1 MKKYRGHKITIAL
14 LVVLLA
20 LVSAALV
27 RQTFFDKDVAPMPN
41 TEKTIV
47 KENNISKEITD
58 ITTNNNINLPTT
70 PAPEPIISVQEIN
83 NPADSISIDWI
94 PNGESEKTD
103 ELKKLLKIT
112 EPELDQYTKVVKVGT
127 VTSGIYENN
136 PIYIISSSVYDGPS
150 QNFLTL
156 AIADTKTN
164 RLVIPGKYHN
174 FEIKPSDWTLSI
186 SPILK
191 NIWTDKNIDIPD
203 LHTEETITISG
214 SSYTATR
221 SSNPVGFPNDN
232 SSIHKIG
239 RTTGNEP
246 IYDHAELSFNAGE
259 MFSVEKNDIGL
270 RLKNGEYVQ
279 YALNI
284 PFFTNDRIPQIIW
297 DDKTDNTVDYQP
309 RVIGGCGAATI
320 LDVPASL
327 SITDLTPAGK
337 TRNNETIYTYK
348 NKNHPYLKTA
358 YESWQAWDSGS
369 NMIKP
374 DYAEFIKI
382 RPFFFWEDPFG
393 RIVRWSRVDLV
404 PQAECGKPVV
414 YLYPETTQQVSVK
427 LGGNIE
433 VTKSEPAYNNG
444 WSVTAEPNG
453 TLTTADGK
461 TFPYLYWDGNGAS
474 YETPKSGFV
483 IASRNLPMI
492 LREKLLQLGLN
503 DNEIKDF
510 SDFWIPY
517 LVKSPY
523 ALISFVPQAE
533 WNKAAPLAI
542 SPAPETVI
550 RVFMDWKPLSQPID
564 IPEQILPPKPI
575 RTGFTAVEW
584 GGLLYKN

>member
-1 MKKYRGHKITIAL
+1 
-14 LVVLLA
+14 
-20 LVSAALV
+20 
-27 RQTFFDKDVAPMPN
+27 
-41 TEKTIV
+41 
-47 KENNISKEITD
+47 
-58 ITTNNNINLPTT
+58 
-70 PAPEPIISVQEIN
+70 
-83 NPADSISIDWI
+83 
-94 PNGESEKTD
+94 
-103 ELKKLLKIT
+103 
-112 EPELDQYTKVVKVGT
+112 
-127 VTSGIYENN
+127 
-136 PIYIISSSVYDGPS
+136 
-150 QNFLTL
+150 
-156 AIADTKTN
+156 
-164 RLVIPGKYHN
+164 
-174 FEIKPSDWTLSI
+174 
-186 SPILK
+186 
-191 NIWTDKNIDIPD
+191 
-203 LHTEETITISG
+203 
-214 SSYTATR
+214 
-221 SSNPVGFPNDN
+221 
-232 SSIHKIG
+232 
-239 RTTGNEP
+239 
-246 IYDHAELSFNAGE
+246 
-259 MFSVEKNDIGL
+259 
-270 RLKNGEYVQ
+270 
-279 YALNI
+279 
-284 PFFTNDRIPQIIW
+284 
-297 DDKTDNTVDYQP
+297 
-309 RVIGGCGAATI
+309 
-320 LDVPASL
+320 
-327 SITDLTPAGK
+327 
-337 TRNNETIYTYK
+337 
-348 NKNHPYLKTA
+348 
-358 YESWQAWDSGS
+358 
-369 NMIKP
+369 MIKP

-584 GGLLYKN
+584 GGLLYK